1 MSYELALAQ
10 LKEQFPGRLVL
21 YPRDLAQILGKS
33 ELSVSHLLDRG
44 RLPFQVKRVG
54 RERCVDIFQ
63 IAQWLTAGAFEEN
76 PPKKPTGQ
84 ERAPVVGNKRP
95 GRKAAALTPLMAEL
109 LQMRH
114 DAPRALARLAAK
126 LGDEDERCFM
136 VEVAQELIFSRE
148 TLAAQFVVT
157 IRRQEL
163 VPGGFTRA
171 EERFFFDEYGNA
183 EACVRYLQGT
193 VQSEASARIQVKQG
207 WRLLRHLSH
216 LDGEWLQ
223 LV

>member
-44 RLPFQVKRVG
+44 HLPFQVKRVG
-54 RERCVDIFQ
+54 RERCVDFFQ

-84 ERAPVVGNKRP
+84 ERAPVVGNKRS
-95 GRKAAALTPLMAEL
+95 GRKAAALTPMMAEL

-148 TLAAQFVVT
+148 ALVAQFVLT
-157 IRRQEL
+157 LKRQDL

-171 EERFFFDEYGNA
+171 EERFFFDEYSDA
-183 EACVRYLQGT
+183 EAYVRYLQGN
-193 VQSEASARIQVKQG
+193 VQPEASARIQVKRG
-207 WRLLRHLSH
+207 WKVLKLLVHI
-216 LDGEWLQ
+216 DGEWVNLS
-223 LV
+223 